1 MLLKAGCL
9 CAGRADGS
17 CLPMCAISPLGMAKP
32 QTLLACSS
40 PSSSVVAQPLPG
52 HHLLLMHHESPGASP
67 RRSPP
72 PPGRPATSLSER
84 YSLRIP
90 KKREDSSEKRRRSWD
105 EAAGRAAVPGKSVT
119 LSRQASSQTAARRRV
134 GGGGEGGRVEIGQG
148 GGGGSRGREKSEG
161 GERELS
167 VSRKSITLSGQEI
180 KSRKESNSQ
189 HVSLPS
195 IANKPQ
201 QVPRNTKKIFAK
213 NMSPNAKIQP
223 QVKGAKTVNGQDF
236 NRRSNRL
243 KQDHHAST
251 VESNSNV
258 STEQA
263 SRLQPRSSSLRE
275 PKPSSRGLARNQS
288 LQSRELKPG
297 QVLARNHSFQSIPPK
312 PRSGQSSLELHSRS
326 NLSVSKLTSS
336 ETGSMIPTGWRS

>member
-1 MLLKAGCL
+1 M
-9 CAGRADGS
+9 
-17 CLPMCAISPLGMAKP
+17 
-32 QTLLACSS
+32 
-40 PSSSVVAQPLPG
+40 
-52 HHLLLMHHESPGASP
+52 
-67 RRSPP
+67 
-72 PPGRPATSLSER
+72 
-84 YSLRIP
+84 
-90 KKREDSSEKRRRSWD
+90 
-105 EAAGRAAVPGKSVT
+105 
-119 LSRQASSQTAARRRV
+119 
-134 GGGGEGGRVEIGQG
+134 
-148 GGGGSRGREKSEG
+148 
-161 GERELS
+161 S

-251 VESNSNV
+251 AGSN

-275 PKPSSRGLARNQS
+275 PKSSSMSLARNQS
-288 LQSRELKPG
+288 LQSREPKPG
-297 QVLARNHSFQSIPPK
+297 QVLARNRSFQSIPPK

-326 NLSVSKLTSS
+326 NLSLSKLTSS
-336 ETGSMIPTGWRS
+336 ETGSTIPTGWRF